1 MSRQTTV
8 LIVENDS
15 MVGPML
21 RMVLERSG
29 HHALLAQNGRE
40 AIDFARRCRNEI
52 DLVVCD
58 VVLWG
63 ESGQKIAAEIC
74 GLSPLARV
82 LFISAVP
89 LWMLSEQD
97 LLSARVLAS
106 GAARFLQKPFLPGVM
121 IGVVNNL
128 LAYDRDVQPT
138 EHTIQ
143 RKASTYAV
151 AH

>member
-1 MSRQTTV
+1 
-8 LIVENDS
+8 

-21 RMVLERSG
+21 RMALERSG
-29 HHALLAQNGRE
+29 YHAILAQNGRE
-40 AIDFARRCRNEI
+40 AVDFARCQRNEI
-52 DLVVCD
+52 NLVVCD

-63 ESGQKIAAEIC
+63 ESGQKVAAEIC

-82 LFISAVP
+82 LFISTVP
-89 LWMLSEQD
+89 LWMLCEQD

-106 GAARFLQKPFLPGVM
+106 GSARFLQKPFLPGAM
-121 IGVVNNL
+121 IGIVNNL
-128 LAYDRDVQPT
+128 LAYDQDAQPT
-138 EHTIQ
+138 RQ